1 MADPT
6 ETSLSTA
13 EAAALEGTSDADID
27 LTYPESGANYVTTGI
42 ELWARAFRMLRAVK
56 GLRVVKDGDLTYGVY
71 SGSYMDGGTIRT
83 YAGSSTNALTDDS
96 AANYIYLTPAGT
108 LTCNTTGW
116 PSTEY
121 LPLATIAT
129 GSASAAA
136 VSGYFDEVDVTDF
149 RERALFRTIGGA
161 SIKKLVSQT
170 LAFGGFT
177 DNGDATGYIDFT
189 SGTIPATSIVLGWK
203 AVVAT
208 GFQGDTTA
216 TIMVGINGDTDAFS
230 ADTAQ
235 SVFTAATVG
244 SASLALESFCGAAT
258 TPRVT
263 VTEDSDFGDI
273 AQGSA
278 VVTVYYMDMP

>member
-13 EAAALEGTSDADID
+13 EASALEGTSDGDID
-27 LTYPESGANYVTTGI
+27 LTYPESGVDYTTTGI
-42 ELWARAFRMLRAVK
+42 ELWSRAFRMLRAVK
-56 GLRVVKDGDLTYGVY
+56 GLRVVKDGDITYGVY

-83 YAGSSTNALTDDS
+83 YAGSSSNALTDDDT
-96 AANYIYLTPAGT
+96 NYIYLTPAGV
-108 LTCNTTGW
+108 LTCNVTGW

-121 LPLATIAT
+121 LPLATIAA
-129 GSASAAA
+129 GSESAAA
-136 VSGYFDEVDVTDF
+136 ASGEYNEEDVVDY

-161 SIKKLVSQT
+161 GVKKLVSQT
-170 LAFGGFT
+170 LAFGSFT
-177 DNGDATGYIDFT
+177 DNGDTTGYIDFT
-189 SGTIPATSIVLGWK
+189 SGTIPAGSIVIGWK

-208 GFQGDTTA
+208 AFQGDSTA
-216 TIMVGINGDTDAFS
+216 TIMVGVDGDTDAFS

-235 SVFTAATVG
+235 SVFAAATVG
-244 SASLALESFCGAAT
+244 SASLAAESFCGSAT

-273 AQGSA
+273 TQGSM
-278 VVTVYYMDMP
+278 VVTVYYIDLP